1 MAIITTIIR
10 HFRAAAVMYCASS
23 QVPLVKGPCKFQL
36 LLRRASAVRID
47 AAEARRRHQRVRIA
61 MSGSELL
68 FLCLCLAMPMN
79 QTQLRHK
86 LMNNDKD
93 CTMQGSYWTR
103 ILKITRRYRDRGT
116 W

>member
-61 MSGSELL
+61 I
-68 FLCLCLAMPMN
+68 

-86 LMNNDKD
+86 LMNYDKD